1 MTVTRVLHAVALLL
15 LQGGFPGAGSET
27 VTVKEGEDLTLH
39 CTFSPPSAAP
49 SSALQWLN
57 PRGFTIF
64 LNSQQV
70 LRDKRYKLIH
80 YSKDELSIQLSQV
93 TVHDEGSYRCFYYG
107 KPFQSKAQPVEV
119 LAAPSNPVL
128 EVSQDT
134 GRGIT
139 LSCYTRGCKPQ
150 PRVTWLLDNGMEL
163 PGDTKHKLGSDGK
176 KWSTTST
183 LTVLSY
189 GPNATAS
196 CIIHH
201 PALREEKLMASFH
214 FQDLP
219 RTGSKQPTS
228 PPAAPESPAG
238 SSSAPTPTQQSLPPD
253 LTSDWPEGSAAS
265 SGDEELGS
273 SSGYGDPNGSE
284 PASKGNVTTEELP
297 RTEAPLP
304 RENTTGTSTFTAE
317 QDPKPKGIKKKEK
330 DLLLPILVAALIFV
344 LLIIVLLF
352 MMKLKKAHGV
362 WKRENDVSEQTL
374 ESYKS
379 RSNEDSPGHEKNGQV
394 ANHKPN
400 LQYVAEAYGETT
412 LKNPSDKTTAISE
425 KTFACGKET
434 DV

>member
-1 MTVTRVLHAVALLL
+1 
-15 LQGGFPGAGSET
+15 
-27 VTVKEGEDLTLH
+27 
-39 CTFSPPSAAP
+39 
-49 SSALQWLN
+49 ALQWLN

-70 LRDKRYKLIH
+70 LRDKRYKLIQ

-93 TVHDEGSYRCFYYG
+93 TVHDEGSYKCFYYG
-107 KPFQSKAQPVEV
+107 RPFKSKAQPVEV

-128 EVSQDT
+128 ELSQDT
-134 GRGIT
+134 ERGIT
-139 LSCYTRGCKPQ
+139 LSCYTQGCKPQ

-163 PGDTKHKLGSDGK
+163 PGDTKHKLGADGK

-214 FQDLP
+214 FQDFP
-219 RTGSKQPTS
+219 RMGT
-228 PPAAPESPAG
+228 
-238 SSSAPTPTQQSLPPD
+238 
-253 LTSDWPEGSAAS
+253 AS
-265 SGDEELGS
+265 SFPLFLTPGWVSLTIFPPQNPLSVHQG
-273 SSGYGDPNGSE
+273 NACN
-284 PASKGNVTTEELP
+284 ASVT
-297 RTEAPLP
+297 
-304 RENTTGTSTFTAE
+304 E
-317 QDPKPKGIKKKEK
+317 QDPKSKGIIKREK
-330 DLLLPILVAALIFV
+330 NLLLPILVAALIFV

-379 RSNEDSPGHEKNGQV
+379 RSNEDSPGHEKNGQ
-394 ANHKPN
+394 
-400 LQYVAEAYGETT
+400 
-412 LKNPSDKTTAISE
+412 
-425 KTFACGKET
+425 
-434 DV
+434 